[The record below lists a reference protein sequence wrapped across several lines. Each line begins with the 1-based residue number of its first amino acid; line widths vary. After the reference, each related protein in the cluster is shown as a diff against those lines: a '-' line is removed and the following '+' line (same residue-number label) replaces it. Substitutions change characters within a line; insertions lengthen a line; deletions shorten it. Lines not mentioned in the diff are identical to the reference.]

1 MLIHALAAASRSL
14 IAFSLCLP
22 SREEWF
28 WKNFPEFRG
37 RFQLHANSAVDL
49 NISSHLNSGSGFNSR
64 RCVRAHFSVYMA
76 QHHPDLPLLT
86 SYPDTHTHTSISSTP
101 SSLCSSMQLL
111 SPSVVFSAALVLE
124 EDVCMQAGW
133 MLHFLYISFY
143 LQVAGPD
150 SRPPL

>member
-1 MLIHALAAASRSL
+1 MIL
-14 IAFSLCLP
+14 
-22 SREEWF
+22 E
-28 WKNFPEFRG
+28 KKFPEFRG
-37 RFQLHANSAVDL
+37 RLQLHANSAVDSD
-49 NISSHLNSGSGFNSR
+49 ISSHLNSGSGFNSR

-86 SYPDTHTHTSISSTP
+86 SYPDTHTHTHQP
-101 SSLCSSMQLL
+101 ASLPHLPHYCSSMQLL

-124 EDVCMQAGW
+124 EDVCTQAGW
-133 MLHFLYISFY
+133 MLHFLYISIY